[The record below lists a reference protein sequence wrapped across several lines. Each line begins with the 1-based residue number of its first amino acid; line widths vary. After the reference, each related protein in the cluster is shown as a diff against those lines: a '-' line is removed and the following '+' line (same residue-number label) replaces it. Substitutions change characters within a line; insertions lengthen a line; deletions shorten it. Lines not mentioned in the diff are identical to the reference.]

1 MISTSIAIELLS
13 DRMDVAAIKGGH
25 VIGSRR
31 IPVSLP
37 SEPIAW
43 VKAVRGLS
51 SQLAGAARE
60 LGLPKATA
68 RLLYRSPTQTVDLAS
83 FDLRS
88 ADQACAAATLPT
100 ADALPYQLSSAVI
113 ESAAVGRDTSG
124 PQRRWHVV
132 VAADRIDIVRA
143 LVELVQSAGLIFES
157 ATPMDA
163 AIMSKLVRQALRHSG
178 LQHGWLHF
186 GQNSSFFILG
196 GGGRVRFKRSIGLG
210 VETVVQS
217 LARPIRVP
225 DEESVQL
232 DQETARLVLHE
243 HGIPETDEVVVTR
256 TKLTRQHI
264 MPQIQPV
271 LQRYVVELRQSLRFG
286 LPEGDRKAIEIT
298 VTGPGSTIPGLI
310 ELMGW
315 ELQVKFNVDPKC
327 ADYDYRAPA
336 GPGSELRDAA
346 EDARLLGY
354 LSLQPQATAQ
364 VRQMSRL
371 RKWLWAGAAATLA
384 LVAGDALRLQMRLGL
399 VREQADTLKGTVVEL
414 TSLGQTKARVEKAMV
429 AMHAVEKLIAE
440 EVGARADMR
449 AVLQEL
455 SRLTPE
461 SVKLNTVRFAQE
473 GRSISAK
480 LYGRALQAEDGSGKT
495 AVEPF
500 IEALKGS
507 PLIRN
512 PTLRNVER
520 VTFPDGFGERFEASF
535 DAVLAPETGS
545 SPVLATGAPE
555 AGP

>member
-1 MISTSIAIELLS
+1 
-13 DRMDVAAIKGGH
+13 MDVAAIKGGH

-31 IPVSLP
+31 VPVTLP
-37 SEPIAW
+37 AEPIAW
-43 VKAVRGLS
+43 VKAVHGLS
-51 SQLAGAARE
+51 NQLAGAARE
-60 LGLPKATA
+60 LGLPKAPA

-100 ADALPYQLSSAVI
+100 ADSLPYQFNSAVI

-132 VAADRIDIVRA
+132 VTADRIDIVRA

-163 AIMSKLVRQALRHSG
+163 AIMSKLVRHALRHG
-178 LQHGWLHF
+178 GPQHAWLHF

-210 VETVVQS
+210 VEALVQS

-256 TKLTRQHI
+256 TNLTRQHI

-286 LPEGDRKAIEIT
+286 LPDGGRKAIEIT

-315 ELQVKFNVDPKC
+315 ELQLKFNVDARY

-346 EDARLLGY
+346 EDPRLLGY
-354 LSLQPQATAQ
+354 LNLQPQATAQ

-384 LVAGDALRLQMRLGL
+384 LIAGDALRLQMRLGL
-399 VREQADTLKGTVVEL
+399 VREQADTLKTTVVEL
-414 TSLGQTKARVEKAMV
+414 TSLGQTKARVEKSVV

-449 AVLQEL
+449 AILQEL
-455 SRLTPE
+455 SRLAPE

-473 GRSISAK
+473 GRSITAK
-480 LYGRALQAEDGSGKT
+480 LYGRALQANDGSGKT
-495 AVEPF
+495 DVEPF
-500 IEALKGS
+500 IDALKGS
-507 PLIRN
+507 PLFRN

-520 VTFPDGFGERFEASF
+520 VVFPDGLGERFEASF
-535 DAVLAPETGS
+535 DAILAPESGVA
-545 SPVLATGAPE
+545 PVLVTGAPE

>member
-1 MISTSIAIELLS
+1 MISTSIAIELLP

-31 IPVSLP
+31 VPVTLP
-37 SEPIAW
+37 AEPIAW
-43 VKAVRGLS
+43 VKAVHGLS
-51 SQLAGAARE
+51 NQLAGAARE
-60 LGLPKATA
+60 LGLPKAPA

-100 ADALPYQLSSAVI
+100 ADSLPYQFNSAVI

-132 VAADRIDIVRA
+132 VTADRIDIVRA

-163 AIMSKLVRQALRHSG
+163 AIMSKLVRHALRHG
-178 LQHGWLHF
+178 GPQHAWLHF

-210 VETVVQS
+210 VETLVQG

-256 TKLTRQHI
+256 TNLTRQHI

-286 LPEGDRKAIEIT
+286 LPDGDRKAIEIT

-315 ELQVKFNVDPKC
+315 ELQLKFNVDARY

-346 EDARLLGY
+346 EDPRLLGY
-354 LSLQPQATAQ
+354 LNLQPQATAQ

-384 LVAGDALRLQMRLGL
+384 LIAGDALRLQMRLGL
-399 VREQADTLKGTVVEL
+399 VREQADTLKTTVVEL
-414 TSLGQTKARVEKAMV
+414 TSLGQTKARVEKSVV

-449 AVLQEL
+449 AILQEL
-455 SRLTPE
+455 SRLAPE

-473 GRSISAK
+473 GRSITAK
-480 LYGRALQAEDGSGKT
+480 LYGRALQANDGSGKT
-495 AVEPF
+495 DVEPF
-500 IEALKGS
+500 IDALKGS
-507 PLIRN
+507 PLFRN

-520 VTFPDGFGERFEASF
+520 VVFPDGLGERFEASF
-535 DAVLAPETGS
+535 DAILAPESGVA
-545 SPVLATGAPE
+545 PVLVTGAPE